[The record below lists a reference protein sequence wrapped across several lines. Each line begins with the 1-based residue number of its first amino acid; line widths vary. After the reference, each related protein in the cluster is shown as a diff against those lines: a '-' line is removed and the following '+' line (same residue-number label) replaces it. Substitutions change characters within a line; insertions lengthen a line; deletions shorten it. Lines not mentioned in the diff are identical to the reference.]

1 MTKGK
6 IPTAQKTEGSLPLL
20 FKEPTVR
27 KQKTNTEGI
36 LLFNKNKNILQ
47 FNKVNALNE
56 NNVKL
61 KK

>member
-6 IPTAQKTEGSLPLL
+6 IPTAQKTEGSLPLP

-36 LLFNKNKNILQ
+36 LLFNKNKNIQ

-56 NNVKL
+56 SNMCN
-61 KK
+61 

>member
-36 LLFNKNKNILQ
+36 LLFNKNKNIQ

-56 NNVKL
+56 SNMCN
-61 KK
+61 